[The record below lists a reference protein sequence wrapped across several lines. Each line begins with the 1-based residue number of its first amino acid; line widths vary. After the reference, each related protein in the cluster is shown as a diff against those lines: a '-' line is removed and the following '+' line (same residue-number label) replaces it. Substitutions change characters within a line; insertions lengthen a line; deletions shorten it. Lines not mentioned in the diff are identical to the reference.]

1 FETFTVYMG
10 HRLGYYA
17 TLAGNEWTTIA
28 ELAEK
33 PEPLCGPT
41 RSSATRPTRV
51 SARWKFCRSRIFS
64 FGSTD

>member
-1 FETFTVYMG
+1 MG
-10 HRLGYYA
+10 HRLGDYA
-17 TLAGNEWTTIA
+17 TLAGNEWTIIA

-33 PEPLCGPT
+33 TGTVMRADTLK
-41 RSSATRPTRV
+41 RYAADARV